1 MTMHNLGEV
10 RTALAAG
17 ELDEALARLMCGDP
31 APGRQRVT
39 QLLDG
44 FQRTFGAGEDTPVTL
59 CSAPG
64 RTEIC
69 GNHTDHQH
77 GRVLAAAVNLD
88 FSACAAP
95 NGTNT
100 IRFQSEGW
108 PLVEVELDTL
118 EPLEGEKESTAALV
132 RGMAAQA
139 IRRGYPVSGFDAY
152 AMSDVLPGS
161 GLSSS
166 AACEVLL
173 GVIENHLFC
182 REELT
187 AVELAQMGQK
197 AENGYFGKQSGLMD
211 QTASSVGGAVAIDF
225 ADPAEPVVRSV
236 SVDLN
241 ALGYALCIV
250 DSGASHA
257 SLTGEYDSIP
267 QEMRAAAA
275 FFGKTVLREVDEAQ
289 VLANLPALRKAAGDR
304 AVLRALHFFSDDR
317 RVRGEAD
324 ALEQGDMDTFLSLVG
339 RSGRSSWEQLQD
351 ITPTGAVGEQAM
363 AVALTVA
370 ERALDGQGAC
380 RVHGGGFAGTIQAF
394 VPLDMLDAFVSGMEA
409 VAGQGACHVL
419 TFRSAGSVLLVR

>member
-1 MTMHNLGEV
+1 M
-10 RTALAAG
+10 
-17 ELDEALARLMCGDP
+17 
-31 APGRQRVT
+31 
-39 QLLDG
+39 
-44 FQRTFGAGEDTPVTL
+44 
-59 CSAPG
+59 
-64 RTEIC
+64 
-69 GNHTDHQH
+69 
-77 GRVLAAAVNLD
+77 
-88 FSACAAP
+88 
-95 NGTNT
+95 
-100 IRFQSEGW
+100 
-108 PLVEVELDTL
+108 
-118 EPLEGEKESTAALV
+118 
-132 RGMAAQA
+132 
-139 IRRGYPVSGFDAY
+139 SGFDAY
-152 AMSDVLPGS
+152 AVSDVLPGS

-304 AVLRALHFFSDDR
+304 AVLRPLHFYADDR
-317 RVRGEAD
+317 RVQGEAD
-324 ALEQGDMDTFLSLVG
+324 ALERGDMDAFLALVNA
-339 RSGRSSWEQLQD
+339 SGRSSWEQLQD

-363 AVALTVA
+363 AVALTMA
-370 ERALDGQGAC
+370 ERALEGRGAC
-380 RVHGGGFAGTIQAF
+380 RIHGGGFAGTLQAF
-394 VPLDMLDAFVSGMEA
+394 VPLDHLETFRARMEEA
-409 VAGQGACHVL
+409 LGADCCHVL
-419 TFRSAGSVLLVR
+419 SIRPVGGTVLLP